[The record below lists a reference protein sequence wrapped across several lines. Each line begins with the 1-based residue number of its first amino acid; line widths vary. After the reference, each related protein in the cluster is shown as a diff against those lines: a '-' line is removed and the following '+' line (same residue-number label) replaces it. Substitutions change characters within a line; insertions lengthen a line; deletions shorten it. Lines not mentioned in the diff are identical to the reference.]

1 MEKEDIFILEITK
14 EDAQDL
20 ILALD
25 TVVKSQG
32 LSVAER
38 CSQLHKLILDAKPKV
53 KQQPPKQMN
62 PIAIPHPEEMDR
74 MEEEA
79 KQKMNKELDSLL
91 DKEKKE
97 TSKKSS
103 KSKSSKSTKKK

>member
-1 MEKEDIFILEITK
+1 MKKEDILILEISK
-14 EDAQDL
+14 EDAQDF
-20 ILALD
+20 IIALD

-53 KQQPPKQMN
+53 TQQPRKQMN
-62 PIAIPHPEEMDR
+62 PIKIPHPEEMDR

-79 KQKMNKELDSLL
+79 KQKMNKESDSLS

-103 KSKSSKSTKKK
+103 KSKSTKKIKK